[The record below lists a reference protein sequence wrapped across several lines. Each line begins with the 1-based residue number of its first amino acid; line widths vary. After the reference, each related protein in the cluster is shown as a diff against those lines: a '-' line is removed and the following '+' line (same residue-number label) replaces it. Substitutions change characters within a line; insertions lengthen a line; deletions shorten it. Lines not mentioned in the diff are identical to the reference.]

1 LCPAFSEGACDVPW
15 ITYLSIGKF
24 GSLFVNQLEQ
34 IEMLFKSMED
44 FCYVNVSNS
53 WNVFLQAIVRSAIGG
68 DVLTDCL
75 LRTLEGKGIEVSVQY
90 CTHFQTIGSPEAAI

>member
-1 LCPAFSEGACDVPW
+1 MPW
-15 ITYLSIGKF
+15 ISYLFIGKF
-24 GSLFVNQLEQ
+24 GSLFVNQLEK
-34 IEMLFKSMED
+34 IEMLIKSMGD

-90 CTHFQTIGSPEAAI
+90 FTHFQTIGSPEAAI

>member
-1 LCPAFSEGACDVPW
+1 MF
-15 ITYLSIGKF
+15 
-24 GSLFVNQLEQ
+24 
-34 IEMLFKSMED
+34 FKSMGY

-75 LRTLEGKGIEVSVQY
+75 LRTLEGKGIEVSFQY
-90 CTHFQTIGSPEAAI
+90 CTYFQTIGSAEATI